1 MVTGLVYLRWLI
13 IIIAIVLSTIACRVV
28 SVSTVCELGVIDNNK
43 LYNYSLA
50 TPTPE
55 FPHGILSEEGYV
67 RALSLSLWFVLF
79 FLDLGIARF
88 SFSFLCEYVA
98 STNRLAYLITFLE

>member
-1 MVTGLVYLRWLI
+1 MVIGLDYLRWLI
-13 IIIAIVLSTIACRVV
+13 IIIAIVLSTNACRVV

-55 FPHGILSEEGYV
+55 FPHGVLSEDGYSLF
-67 RALSLSLWFVLF
+67 LSGLFFF

-88 SFSFLCEYVA
+88 SFSFLCEYVV